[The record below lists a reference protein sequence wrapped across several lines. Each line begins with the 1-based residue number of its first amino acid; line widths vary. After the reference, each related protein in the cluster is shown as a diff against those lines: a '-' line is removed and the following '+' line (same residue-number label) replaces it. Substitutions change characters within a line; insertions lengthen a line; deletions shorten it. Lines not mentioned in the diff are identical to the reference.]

1 MKKFSFFI
9 ILFLSLNN
17 ILFIESLKSNDFK
30 SIKIISCYDGDTCTS
45 SEGEKIRL
53 ACIDTP
59 EIRGNKINKEQAF
72 LARDFLNSKVKGKYV
87 SLKRITTDRYNRT
100 VGELYINKINIQEL
114 IYQKGFAKIYRK
126 YAFQCPWT
134 SKYISD

>member
-1 MKKFSFFI
+1 MKRFSFFI
-9 ILFLSLNN
+9 ILFLFLNN
-17 ILFIESLKSNDFK
+17 ILFIKSLRSNNFK

-72 LARDFLNSKVKGKYV
+72 LARDFLNSQVKGKSV
-87 SLKRITTDRYNRT
+87 SIKRIATDRYNRT

-126 YAFQCPWT
+126 YAYQCPWT
-134 SKYISD
+134 SKYILD

>member
-72 LARDFLNSKVKGKYV
+72 LARDFLNSKVKGKSV
-87 SLKRITTDRYNRT
+87 SLKRITTDIYNRT

>member
-1 MKKFSFFI
+1 MKRFSFFI

-72 LARDFLNSKVKGKYV
+72 LARDFLNSQVKGKSV
-87 SLKRITTDRYNRT
+87 SIKRITTDRYNRT